1 MPESS
6 GDDDAFAGRV
16 LSSSPAVAARGEC
29 APWEG
34 AGYRIRHPI
43 LSPTGAFDGPNAWM
57 NLPNLQSY
65 QKLDM
70 AGQARMPQASLR
82 EMQSGTASDN
92 FRVELE
98 MRACPVV

>member
-1 MPESS
+1 
-6 GDDDAFAGRV
+6 
-16 LSSSPAVAARGEC
+16 
-29 APWEG
+29 
-34 AGYRIRHPI
+34 
-43 LSPTGAFDGPNAWM
+43 M

-70 AGQARMPQASLR
+70 AGQARMPQASLM

-92 FRVELE
+92 FRVQLE